1 MSKLFILF
9 LAVLLYK
16 SSTVDGQEVT
26 YKKYTNNSYH
36 TSFDIPDY
44 WTIKYSKAQFG
55 FICVPVTT
63 AQIKVYKDCFEGIV
77 FRLDF
82 YNSSLDSVL
91 LKDGIYYKSGSRYY
105 TSDRFN
111 DSIKTKNITGIT
123 WKGIYHN
130 NVCGITCKSNGTHAA
145 AGQCQFF
152 YFSNG
157 TTTVCINTNGKEM
170 DEKVYR
176 KILSSFQFNPY

>member
-1 MSKLFILF
+1 MGKWFIFVLP
-9 LAVLLYK
+9 VLLCLNN
-16 SSTVDGQEVT
+16 TVHGQT
-26 YKKYTNNSYH
+26 IAYKKYTNNTYH
-36 TSFDIPDY
+36 VSFDVPDF

-55 FICVPVTT
+55 FVCVPVTK
-63 AQIKVYKDCFEGIV
+63 AQIKMYKDCFEGIV

-82 YNSSLDSVL
+82 YKSPLDSVL
-91 LKDGIYYKSGSRYY
+91 LNNGNYTKAGDIYF

-111 DSIKTKNITGIT
+111 DSIKTQPIKGAT

-130 NVCGITCKSNGTHAA
+130 NVCGINCKSNGEHAA

-152 YFSNG
+152 YFSND

-170 DEKVYR
+170 TEKVYK
-176 KILSSFQFNPY
+176 KILGSFQFTE